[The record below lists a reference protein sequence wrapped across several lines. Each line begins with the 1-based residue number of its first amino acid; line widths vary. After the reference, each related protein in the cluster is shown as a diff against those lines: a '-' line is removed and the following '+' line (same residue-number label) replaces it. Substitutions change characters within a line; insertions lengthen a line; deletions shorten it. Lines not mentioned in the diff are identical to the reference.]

1 LHVGLGLAQ
10 RWKRPALPFEAKE
23 ALSAARGN
31 TYPATNVVD
40 INRARA
46 KAAAPIVK
54 TSNIAELNQML
65 AGSSPNPWAPP
76 PGW

>member
-1 LHVGLGLAQ
+1 
-10 RWKRPALPFEAKE
+10 
-23 ALSAARGN
+23 
-31 TYPATNVVD
+31 VD

-54 TSNIAELNQML
+54 TSNIGELNQML

-76 PGW
+76 PRNAKSPGNAQLSAHYP